1 VGMMSSFITR
11 IAPGP
16 RPVRAGEWTSAELD
30 PAGYRH
36 LMSSWPTGV
45 SVVTSSDGDDPKGCT
60 VNSLTSL
67 SLDPLLLLVALH
79 SHSSTL
85 DAIRS
90 SGRFCINVLAAGQE
104 DLSRRFAC
112 REPDVD
118 KFAGV
123 EHSVVD
129 GLPRLGGSL
138 ACISCEAEQVL
149 AGGDHE
155 IVVARPIA
163 GRMTEGA
170 APLLFVRRGYS
181 AAA

>member
-1 VGMMSSFITR
+1 MMSAFITR

-16 RPVRAGEWTSAELD
+16 RIVPGGEWSSAALD

-45 SVVTSSDGDDPKGCT
+45 SVVTSIDGDGAKGCT

-79 SHSSTL
+79 RESTTL

-90 SGRFCINVLAAGQE
+90 SGAFCINVLAAGQE
-104 DLSRRFAC
+104 DLSRRFA
-112 REPDVD
+112 RRDSDVD

-123 EHSVVD
+123 DYSVVD
-129 GLPRLGGSL
+129 GVPTLSGCL
-138 ACISCEAEQVL
+138 ACIGCEAEQML

-155 IVVARPIA
+155 IVVARPVA

-170 APLLFVRRGYS
+170 SPLLFLRRGYS

>member
-1 VGMMSSFITR
+1 MGMMSAFITR

-16 RPVRAGEWTSAELD
+16 RMGPGGEWSSAALD
-30 PAGYRH
+30 TAGYRR

-45 SVVTSSDGDDPKGCT
+45 SIVTSSDGDGVKGCT

-79 SHSSTL
+79 EGSSTL

-90 SGRFCINVLAAGQE
+90 SGRFCINVLSAGQE
-104 DLSRRFAC
+104 DLSRRFA
-112 REPDVD
+112 RRDGDID

-123 EHSVVD
+123 AYSVDD
-129 GLPRLGGSL
+129 GLPRLAGSL
-138 ACISCEAEQVL
+138 ACISCEAERML

-155 IVVARPIA
+155 IVVARPVA

-170 APLLFVRRGYS
+170 SPLLFLRRGYS